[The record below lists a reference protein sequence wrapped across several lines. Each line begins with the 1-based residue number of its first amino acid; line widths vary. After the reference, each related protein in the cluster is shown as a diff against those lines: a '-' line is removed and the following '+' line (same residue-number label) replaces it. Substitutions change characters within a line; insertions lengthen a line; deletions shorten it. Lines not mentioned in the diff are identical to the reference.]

1 MQRTTPKRN
10 KKKKRPS
17 RMRKIYRFDLA
28 RIAFGTR
35 AFIAALAR
43 RIHAVLRAIIVT
55 LGPAARS
62 LVTRVALLLRRGMVL
77 LAEALAC
84 YHRHVSAE
92 AERSLCVLQSEVP
105 CGSRTLETTVE
116 EAELTLVMLRSDLA
130 AERVNLFIASVRD
143 KIGAAEDALR
153 PELVEVPNV

>member
-1 MQRTTPKRN
+1 
-10 KKKKRPS
+10 
-17 RMRKIYRFDLA
+17 MRKIYRFDLA
-28 RIAFGTR
+28 KIAFGTR

-43 RIHAVLRAIIVT
+43 RIPAILRAIIVT

-62 LVTRVALLLRRGMVL
+62 LVTRVALLLRHGMVL
-77 LAEALAC
+77 LAEALAY
-84 YHRHVSAE
+84 YHQRVSAE

-105 CGSRTLETTVE
+105 RGPLTLEAMVE
-116 EAELTLVMLRSDLA
+116 EAELAFVMLRSDLV

-143 KIGAAEDALR
+143 KIDAARDALH